1 MQATTLQMRT
11 ILRSIINA
19 GKIYTDKCADKDM
32 RRLAFAV
39 SFAED
44 TTYIQALQKRVADA
58 VFLACF
64 TNAVKVTKSKARSR
78 GGDIVYVRVKAL
90 AA

>member
-19 GKIYTDKCADKDM
+19 GKIYTDKCADKNM
-32 RRLAFAV
+32 RRLACAV
-39 SFAED
+39 TYSAD
-44 TTYIQALQKRVADA
+44 TVYMQALQKRVADA
-58 VFLACF
+58 VFLAGF

>member
-11 ILRSIINA
+11 ILRSIINV

-32 RRLAFAV
+32 RRLACAV
-39 SFAED
+39 TYSAD
-44 TTYIQALQKRVADA
+44 TVYMQALQKRVADA
-58 VFLACF
+58 VFLAGF
-64 TNAVKVTKSKARSR
+64 ANSVKVTKSAVHGRD
-78 GGDIVYVRVKAL
+78 GGIVYVRVKAL